1 VRVSEFRDSSSLGS
15 PLRSARACQSL
26 GFSLVSAFGLTV
38 QRWGELTTTYNYLQL
53 HDLQLLTTTRLT
65 TTYNYTTYNYLQLH
79 DLQLLTPAYN
89 DLQLQELCK
98 CQKKPSIHT
107 ACVKRNL
114 VSPQVLFCLY
124 SRSLLR

>member
-1 VRVSEFRDSSSLGS
+1 VSEFRDSSSLGS

-65 TTYNYTTYNYLQLH
+65 TTYNYTTYNYLH
-79 DLQLLTPAYN
+79 LLTTTYN
-89 DLQLQELCK
+89 YK
-98 CQKKPSIHT
+98 SY
-107 ACVKRNL
+107 ASVKRNL
-114 VSPQVLFCLY
+114 VYILHVSKET
-124 SRSLLR
+124 

>member
-1 VRVSEFRDSSSLGS
+1 VRVSEFRDSISLGS

-65 TTYNYTTYNYLQLH
+65 TTYTCLQRLTTTRAMQ
-79 DLQLLTPAYN
+79 
-89 DLQLQELCK
+89 
-98 CQKKPSIHT
+98 
-107 ACVKRNL
+107 
-114 VSPQVLFCLY
+114 VSKET
-124 SRSLLR
+124 